1 LTKDSEA
8 YYNIIYLRRYVHDLE
23 PWCEKA
29 NHKRKYTTA
38 DYTYQI
44 GAFRCR
50 SVADVRAA
58 AAAKTHRDDRDNTRT
73 NGFHDFIDSEHRT
86 KNKIRRP
93 TVRTR
98 GFRRRLIT
106 YCYHSTT
113 HTCKLT
119 LRMWYVRDSVSKI

>member
-1 LTKDSEA
+1 MRLCVVALNKKRPLTKDSEA

-44 GAFRCR
+44 GAFRSR
-50 SVADVRAA
+50 RVADVHPTAA
-58 AAAKTHRDDRDNTRT
+58 PKTHRDDHDNTRT
-73 NGFHDFIDSEHRT
+73 NGFHDSIDLEQRT

-98 GFRRRLIT
+98 VFCRRLIP
-106 YCYHSTT
+106 YYYHTR
-113 HTCKLT
+113 HTL
-119 LRMWYVRDSVSKI
+119 VS